1 MADNRPIGVF
11 DSGIGGLTVS
21 KAISDLLPN
30 ESIIYFGDTKHLPYG
45 DKSKETISYY
55 ALKICKYLLEQD
67 CKMIVVACNSASAAA
82 YDVLLDFFRGSTDFV
97 NVVDPLVDNVVRQ
110 GFSKVGVIATKATIK
125 SNVYESKLKAKH
137 SELKVVSKATP
148 LLAPMIEKGFHS
160 GEVSQAVIKAY
171 LEDQQFTDIDAILLA
186 CTHYP
191 LITDEISAFFNQKV
205 QIFDSTIVVAKQ
217 VKKILS
223 DKEKEADSKPGVYTF
238 QVSDYTESFEETA
251 SIFYGKE
258 INLEEKDI
266 W

>member
-67 CKMIVVACNSASAAA
+67 CKMIVVACNSASTAA
-82 YDVLLDFFRGSTDFV
+82 YDVLLDFFKGSTDFV
-97 NVVDPLVDNVVRQ
+97 NVVDPLVNNVSDK
-110 GFSKVGVIATKATIK
+110 GFAKVGVIATKATIK
-125 SNVYESKLKAKH
+125 SNVYQAKLLSKNKSLD
-137 SELKVVSKATP
+137 VISKATP

-160 GEVSQAVIKAY
+160 GEVSQTVIKAY
-171 LEDQQFTDIDAILLA
+171 LEDDQFDQIDAILLA

-191 LITDEISAFFNQKV
+191 LIKDEIDSYFKSKV
-205 QIFDSTIVVAKQ
+205 KIYDSTTVVAEEVKQ
-217 VKKILS
+217 ILVE
-223 DKEKEADSKPGVYTF
+223 KHKEADKNQGVYQF

-251 SIFYGKE
+251 SLFYGKE
-258 INLEEKDI
+258 INLAEKDI